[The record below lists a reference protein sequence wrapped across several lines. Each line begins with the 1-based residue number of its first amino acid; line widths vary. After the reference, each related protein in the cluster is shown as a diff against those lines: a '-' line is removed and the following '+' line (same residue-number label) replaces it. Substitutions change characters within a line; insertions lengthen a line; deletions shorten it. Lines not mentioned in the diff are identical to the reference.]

1 MKNTALLLLLACA
14 GPTLAQEAKTPAAP
28 EKTAPV
34 KPRGLDER
42 IAALAAARDPFW
54 PPGYQPGG
62 AVLPVAD
69 TGTDDVGLLALSEGA
84 RLNHVGR
91 LKVGNKY
98 FLMQKGRA
106 VGQGD
111 VIEDTGKNG
120 KAYRMRII
128 AISQDN
134 IQLEPVG
141 Q

>member
-1 MKNTALLLLLACA
+1 MKYTVLMLMLA
-14 GPTLAQEAKTPAAP
+14 GSVPTLAQEAKAPAAP
-28 EKTAPV
+28 EHAAAT
-34 KPRGLDER
+34 KPPGLDER

-54 PPGYQPGG
+54 PPGYKPGG
-62 AVLPVAD
+62 NTPVVAD
-69 TGTDDVGLLALSEGA
+69 APADDVGLLALSEGA

-98 FLMQKGRA
+98 YLMQKGRA

-111 VIEDTGKNG
+111 VIEVTGKNG
-120 KAYRMRII
+120 KSYRMRII

>member
-1 MKNTALLLLLACA
+1 MKSALLLLLLAFSVPA
-14 GPTLAQEAKTPAAP
+14 PAQESGTPAAP
-28 EKTAPV
+28 EKSAPG
-34 KPRGLDER
+34 KPPALDER
-42 IAALAAARDPFW
+42 IAALADVRDPFW
-54 PPGYQPGG
+54 PPGYKPGG
-62 AVLPVAD
+62 TMQAVAG
-69 TGTDDVGLLALSEGA
+69 TGTDDLDLLAQTEGG

-111 VIEDTGKNG
+111 IIEVTGKNG

-141 Q
+141 H

>member
-1 MKNTALLLLLACA
+1 MKNTLLMLLLACS
-14 GPTLAQEAKTPAAP
+14 GPALAQEPKTPAAT
-28 EKTAPV
+28 EKTAPA
-34 KPRGLDER
+34 KPPGLDER

-54 PPGYQPGG
+54 PPGLKPGG
-62 AVLPVAD
+62 NTPVVAD
-69 TGTDDVGLLALSEGA
+69 APADDVGLLALSEGA
-84 RLNHVGR
+84 RLNLVGR

-98 FLMQKGRA
+98 YLMQKGRA

-111 VIEDTGKNG
+111 AIEVTGKNG
-120 KAYRMRII
+120 KSYRMRIV

>member
-1 MKNTALLLLLACA
+1 MKNTLFILLLACS
-14 GPTLAQEAKTPAAP
+14 GPALAQEPKTPVAP
-28 EKTAPV
+28 EKTAPA
-34 KPRGLDER
+34 KPAGLDER
-42 IAALAAARDPFW
+42 ITALAAVRDPFW
-54 PPGYQPGG
+54 PPGYKPGG
-62 AVLPVAD
+62 NAPVVAD
-69 TGTDDVGLLALSEGA
+69 APVDDVGLLALSEGA

-98 FLMQKGRA
+98 YLMQKGRA

-111 VIEDTGKNG
+111 VIEVTGKNG
-120 KAYRMRII
+120 KSYRMRII